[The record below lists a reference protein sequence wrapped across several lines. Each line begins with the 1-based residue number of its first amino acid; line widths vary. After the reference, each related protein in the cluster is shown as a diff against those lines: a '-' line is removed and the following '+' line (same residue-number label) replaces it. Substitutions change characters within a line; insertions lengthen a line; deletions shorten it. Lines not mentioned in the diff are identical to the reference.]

1 MDSLTVQL
9 YSPSLEVILLVIAV
23 VAHILLAYIVYYSN
37 RSGATNRVFAL
48 LSIVTVLW
56 LLTNYMVTRVSVLP
70 DYANSAL
77 LLNRLGI
84 FFAAPMSALFFLLA
98 HTIPSEKIL
107 LQRRTFYVIIGAT
120 LVMMAL
126 NISPL
131 AYVGIA
137 QSGASYLP
145 TPGPG
150 LVPFTILSTLFS
162 ILAVYSLIR
171 KYLRARDIERI
182 QLRMVLVGM
191 FAMLGLIIA
200 TILVPIIIFNSVSLL
215 ILTPVYTLIFLGM
228 TAYAVA
234 KYQLFDIKIL
244 LTQALTIVMALV
256 LFARLFGEETLS
268 AQVIDALVLIFMI
281 VFGFFLVRS
290 VKREV
295 KQREVIQIQAQE
307 LEIANKQQ
315 EGLLHFI
322 SHEIKGYLT
331 KSEAAFAAIA
341 GGDYGQ
347 ITAELQSMSQS
358 ALAEMRKGVATIMD
372 ILDASNLK
380 KGTVSYA
387 KVSFDFVKAVD
398 EVVHELFASA
408 DQKGLSL
415 SFVRP
420 SSGTFT
426 FEGDEEKIRRHVIRN
441 VIDNSIKYTPQGS
454 VRVLLSNAD
463 SKIRMAVT
471 DTGVGITKE
480 DMAHL
485 FTEGGHGKDSIKVNV
500 HSTGYG
506 LYIAKQ
512 IVEAHGGRIWAESD
526 GAGRGSRFIVEFPVT

>member
-1 MDSLTVQL
+1 MPVFGMTTVGYAL
-9 YSPSLEVILLVIAV
+9 GGIVLLILNTMRADEANKRRFVWVTTGITAM
-23 VAHILLAYIVYYSN
+23 
-37 RSGATNRVFAL
+37 FF
-48 LSIVTVLW
+48 SIVAS
-56 LLTNYMVTRVSVLP
+56 NFFLP
-70 DYANSAL
+70 VVFDNSAL
-77 LLNRLGI
+77 LP
-84 FFAAPMSALFFLLA
+84 FAAIFTFPFLVLTSYA
-98 HTIPSEKIL
+98 
-107 LQRRTFYVIIGAT
+107 IIKHRFLDVRVVAT
-120 LVMMAL
+120 EIFVSFLVV
-126 NISPL
+126 
-131 AYVGIA
+131 VGIVQLA
-137 QSGASYLP
+137 QTRGVLSEIFIQLSMFTGLIVASL
-145 TPGPG
+145 
-150 LVPFTILSTLFS
+150 L
-162 ILAVYSLIR
+162 LIR
-171 KYLRARDIERI
+171 SVLREIE
-182 QLRMVLVGM
+182 
-191 FAMLGLIIA
+191 
-200 TILVPIIIFNSVSLL
+200 
-215 ILTPVYTLIFLGM
+215 
-228 TAYAVA
+228 
-234 KYQLFDIKIL
+234 
-244 LTQALTIVMALV
+244 
-256 LFARLFGEETLS
+256 
-268 AQVIDALVLIFMI
+268 
-281 VFGFFLVRS
+281 
-290 VKREV
+290 
-295 KQREVIQIQAQE
+295 QREVIQIQAQE

-331 KSEAAFAAIA
+331 KSEAAFAAIV

-420 SSGTFT
+420 SSGTYT
-426 FEGDEEKIRRHVIRN
+426 FEGDEDKIRRHVIRN
-441 VIDNSIKYTPQGS
+441 VIDNSIKYTPQGT
-454 VRVLLSNAD
+454 VRVELTNVVG
-463 SKIRMAVT
+463 KIRLAVT

-512 IVEAHGGRIWAESD
+512 IVEAHGGRIWAESE
-526 GAGRGSRFIVEFPVT
+526 GAGRGSRFIVEFPLR

>member
-171 KYLRARDIERI
+171 KYLRARDIERK

-268 AQVIDALVLIFMI
+268 AQMIDALVLIFMI

-295 KQREVIQIQAQE
+295 KQREVIQIQSQE

-454 VRVLLSNAD
+454 VRVELTNVVG
-463 SKIRMAVT
+463 KIRLTVT

-512 IVEAHGGRIWAESD
+512 IVEAHGGRIWAESE
-526 GAGRGSRFIVEFPVT
+526 GAGRGSRFIVEFPLR

>member
-1 MDSLTVQL
+1 MISVSAFVSNWELIAVGIVLNLTVILGFIVFWSKQQSATHRAFL
-9 YSPSLEVILLVIAV
+9 WFSLAIAFWSALNFLSFQPLPMPYSLITLRLTLFA
-23 VAHILLAYIVYYSN
+23 
-37 RSGATNRVFAL
+37 ATWFSFSFAL
-48 LSIVTVLW
+48 FAATFPHERRTLSKLIVVPIYLWTATVSLLTVTPLILQKVITLAADGTIVSVANGPLMPVFGMTTVGYALGGIVLLILNTMRADEANKRRFVWVTTGITAMFFSIVAS
-56 LLTNYMVTRVSVLP
+56 NFFLP
-70 DYANSAL
+70 VVFDNSAL
-77 LLNRLGI
+77 LP
-84 FFAAPMSALFFLLA
+84 FAAIFTFPFLVLTSYA
-98 HTIPSEKIL
+98 
-107 LQRRTFYVIIGAT
+107 IIKHRFLDVRVVAT
-120 LVMMAL
+120 EIFVSFLVV
-126 NISPL
+126 
-131 AYVGIA
+131 VGIVQLA
-137 QSGASYLP
+137 QTRGVLSEIFIQLSMFTGLIVASL
-145 TPGPG
+145 
-150 LVPFTILSTLFS
+150 L
-162 ILAVYSLIR
+162 LIR
-171 KYLRARDIERI
+171 SVLREIE
-182 QLRMVLVGM
+182 
-191 FAMLGLIIA
+191 
-200 TILVPIIIFNSVSLL
+200 
-215 ILTPVYTLIFLGM
+215 
-228 TAYAVA
+228 
-234 KYQLFDIKIL
+234 
-244 LTQALTIVMALV
+244 
-256 LFARLFGEETLS
+256 
-268 AQVIDALVLIFMI
+268 
-281 VFGFFLVRS
+281 
-290 VKREV
+290 
-295 KQREVIQIQAQE
+295 QREVIQIQAQE

-331 KSEAAFAAIA
+331 KSEAAFAAIV

-420 SSGTFT
+420 SSGTYT
-426 FEGDEEKIRRHVIRN
+426 FEGDEDKIRRHVIRN
-441 VIDNSIKYTPQGS
+441 VIDNSIKYTPQGT
-454 VRVLLSNAD
+454 VRVELTNVVG
-463 SKIRMAVT
+463 KIRLAVT

-512 IVEAHGGRIWAESD
+512 IVEAHGGRIWAESE
-526 GAGRGSRFIVEFPVT
+526 GAGRGSRFIVEFPLR